1 MLVLCLVD
9 RGGREEGVA
18 VGSESH
24 ILTEPE
30 SLRLAALKTWDLENR
45 TVFGSKI

>member
-1 MLVLCLVD
+1 MD

-24 ILTEPE
+24 ILTE